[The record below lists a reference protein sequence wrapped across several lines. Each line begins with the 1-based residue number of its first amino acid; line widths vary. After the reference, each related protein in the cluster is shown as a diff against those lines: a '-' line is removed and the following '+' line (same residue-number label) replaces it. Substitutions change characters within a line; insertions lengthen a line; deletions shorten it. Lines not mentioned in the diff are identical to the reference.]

1 MSDRPTSTASWQRRA
16 STALSVA
23 GLVVLVAGMLLSWPR
38 VDVLLVPVA
47 LGLVALALAVR
58 APAGVAR
65 PRRVGTVVLSTLTIL
80 APVATVAVVLAA
92 DALGSSAS
100 YTLTVDSPGPVDV
113 IVREDGE
120 QRRESWAAGDSVRF
134 TSRAKVVGIDAR
146 AATPTA
152 MISCE
157 IRRDDRVV
165 ASQQRAGSVDCSVR

>member
-1 MSDRPTSTASWQRRA
+1 M
-16 STALSVA
+16 
-23 GLVVLVAGMLLSWPR
+23 
-38 VDVLLVPVA
+38 
-47 LGLVALALAVR
+47 
-58 APAGVAR
+58 
-65 PRRVGTVVLSTLTIL
+65 
-80 APVATVAVVLAA
+80 LAA
-92 DALGSSAS
+92 DALGTSAS

-120 QRRESWAAGDSVRF
+120 QRRESWAAGDSVRL

-157 IRRDDRVV
+157 IRRDGRVV